1 MLISQFELK
10 LLFTALGDRPLH
22 SNHDV
27 DELNCKPDSF
37 EEWKFTKCGFPSSSY
52 ESISKNTRLVLPEEG
67 WGAKAKIEEGE
78 EQAWDG
84 GDGGGGGGGGYWGGL
99 TSSSWA
105 VLKVE
110 VYRTSYMGDFV
121 NLSQLCAVKWIT
133 FDFFSQNSDLSFEVR
148 LLQGWWLKDVDGR
161 KATMASILVTRM
173 SWDLPPSAGGA
184 THTYTLTTHLTL
196 ERKRGGVFGKNDTVS
211 AEKRKGNCK
220 LYSPLPITLS
230 PSTLLYTAHPYNPFP
245 PPSPSINYQTL
256 SLLIKSHIFG
266 PCYKIYL

>member
-1 MLISQFELK
+1 MC
-10 LLFTALGDRPLH
+10 
-22 SNHDV
+22 
-27 DELNCKPDSF
+27 CK
-37 EEWKFTKCGFPSSSY
+37 
-52 ESISKNTRLVLPEEG
+52 IRN
-67 WGAKAKIEEGE
+67 
-78 EQAWDG
+78 
-84 GDGGGGGGGGYWGGL
+84 
-99 TSSSWA
+99 
-105 VLKVE
+105 
-110 VYRTSYMGDFV
+110 
-121 NLSQLCAVKWIT
+121 WIT
-133 FDFFSQNSDLSFEVR
+133 FDFLSRNPDLSFEVR
-148 LLQGWWLKDVDGR
+148 LLQWWWLKDVDGR

-266 PCYKIYL
+266 PCYKIYLKVREQYLQLHECIWCSKFGGPVCVCDNMVIGVFTEHCSADICSSVPSPNVPNGIFSLCW